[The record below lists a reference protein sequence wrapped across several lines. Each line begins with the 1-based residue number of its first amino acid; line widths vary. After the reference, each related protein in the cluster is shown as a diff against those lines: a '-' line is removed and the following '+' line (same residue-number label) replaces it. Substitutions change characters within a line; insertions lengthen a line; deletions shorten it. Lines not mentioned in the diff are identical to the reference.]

1 MPGKSRTNI
10 EMECSK
16 GHMDVGQKSEPFKIW
31 FNTQA
36 FVIFLTLS
44 GGNLGNFV
52 RQICRTH
59 VGEYSKPFKQV
70 FIVIS
75 NVSGSVKESQLKNL
89 PCTIIRTTGLST
101 PQCDFFGKEYHLRK
115 FFGKLAKSVEALKQ

>member
-36 FVIFLTLS
+36 FFIFLTLS

-52 RQICRTH
+52 RTH
-59 VGEYSKPFKQV
+59 VGEYSNRLNR
-70 FIVIS
+70 S
-75 NVSGSVKESQLKNL
+75 L
-89 PCTIIRTTGLST
+89 
-101 PQCDFFGKEYHLRK
+101 
-115 FFGKLAKSVEALKQ
+115 